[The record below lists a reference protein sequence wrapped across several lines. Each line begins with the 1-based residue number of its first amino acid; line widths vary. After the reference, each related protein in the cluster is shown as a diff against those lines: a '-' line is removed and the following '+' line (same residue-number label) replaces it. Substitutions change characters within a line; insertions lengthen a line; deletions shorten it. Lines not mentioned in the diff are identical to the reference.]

1 MMMMVMVMMMID
13 VVVVVVVV
21 VVVLLLLLL
30 LLLLL
35 AVVVVADRS
44 RVHSAANSACEWK
57 QVSTQKEYASVLP
70 AAAQVRIK
78 ARHEKLEAARS
89 HQVRTLML
97 AEL

>member
-13 VVVVVVVV
+13 VVVA

>member
-13 VVVVVVVV
+13 VVVA

-97 AEL
+97 ADL